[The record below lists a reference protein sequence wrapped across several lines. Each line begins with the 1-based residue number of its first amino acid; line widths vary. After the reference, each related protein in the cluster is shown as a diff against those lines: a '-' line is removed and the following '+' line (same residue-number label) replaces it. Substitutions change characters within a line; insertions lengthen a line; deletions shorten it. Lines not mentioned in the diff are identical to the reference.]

1 MIIKSISLSKYTEK
15 VENKKYPVVITH
27 FFCLFNNMAP
37 VLLLTE
43 HIFFW
48 SLIRALSGLFSFLFG
63 KKLNFH
69 NASLHLVKELSN
81 LREILG
87 PKKEEGVLPPMDW
100 SVNAIVIGNSRSQ
113 SNYI

>member
-1 MIIKSISLSKYTEK
+1 
-15 VENKKYPVVITH
+15 
-27 FFCLFNNMAP
+27 MAP

-48 SLIRALSGLFSFLFG
+48 SLIRALSGLFSFLFC
-63 KKLNFH
+63 KKL
-69 NASLHLVKELSN
+69 NASLHLVNELSN
-81 LREILG
+81 LREIVG

-100 SVNAIVIGNSRSQ
+100 SVNAIVIGTSRSQ